1 MLGRQCGD
9 SIWGKGRETLEWGR
23 RIKASGRLLF
33 VGDARCGQLGRESG
47 KNGFFEER
55 ELERGDGHGENPSFP
70 ILPLPFGLP
79 GLPG

>member
-23 RIKASGRLLF
+23 GIKAGGSF
-33 VGDARCGQLGRESG
+33 CGGCEMRQLGRESG